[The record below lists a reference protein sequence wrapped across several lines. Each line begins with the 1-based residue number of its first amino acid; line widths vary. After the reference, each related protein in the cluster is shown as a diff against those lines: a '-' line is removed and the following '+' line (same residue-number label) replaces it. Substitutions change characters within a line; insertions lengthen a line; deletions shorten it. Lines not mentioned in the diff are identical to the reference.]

1 MIKILCLLSLLLGA
15 VLGIITLIPFI
26 GEIAFWILMCFSAVC
41 VILFM
46 TKYKISDI
54 RSVQQSAV
62 VGAIVGF
69 VSFIGFSIFYIP
81 SIIILAKFFGIYPNY
96 GVSVSLANAS
106 FGLITVLVICMG
118 V

>member
-46 TKYKISDI
+46 TKYKISDRFNKAPLSGLLSDLFRLSGFQYFI
-54 RSVQQSAV
+54 SRQLLFWQSFL
-62 VGAIVGF
+62 GF
-69 VSFIGFSIFYIP
+69 TP
-81 SIIILAKFFGIYPNY
+81 
-96 GVSVSLANAS
+96 
-106 FGLITVLVICMG
+106 ITECRCRWLTQVLG
-118 V
+118 